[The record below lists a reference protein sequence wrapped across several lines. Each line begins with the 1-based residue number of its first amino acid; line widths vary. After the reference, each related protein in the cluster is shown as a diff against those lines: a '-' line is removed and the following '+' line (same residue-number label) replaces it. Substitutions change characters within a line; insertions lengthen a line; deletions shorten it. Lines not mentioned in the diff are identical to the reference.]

1 VHASDGNCPASVPSS
16 IPSTRRHGTAEVHGE
31 PAWFQMLR
39 AHVRAVLANDRAV
52 RLFREGRLGEAI
64 ATLQRGLEANPP
76 YATGYSNLGFLY
88 LCQGQL
94 DQATACL
101 LHALEVDPRHPDAP
115 DHLVD
120 VLRGLIDELVQIGF
134 NEGFLALHPG
144 AHFDHHHRHLRAR
157 EIGKLIATIGARGV
171 LKVTGRPIQ
180 TMELLQ
186 LVIYRVQQQLCDH
199 RQAVNLA
206 LAWEELERS
215 L

>member
-1 VHASDGNCPASVPSS
+1 
-16 IPSTRRHGTAEVHGE
+16 
-31 PAWFQMLR
+31 MLR

-64 ATLQRGLEANPP
+64 AMLQRGLEANPP

-120 VLRGLIDELVQIGF
+120 VLRGLIDELMQIGF

-144 AHFDHHHRHLRAR
+144 AHFDHHHRHLRAQ
-157 EIGKLIATIGARGV
+157 EIGKLIATIGAGGV

-180 TMELLQ
+180 TMQLLQ

-206 LAWEELERS
+206 DDVALRTMLENQIEQEQRDIEELELYLEMVKTGAAAPEVS
-215 L
+215 LRVV